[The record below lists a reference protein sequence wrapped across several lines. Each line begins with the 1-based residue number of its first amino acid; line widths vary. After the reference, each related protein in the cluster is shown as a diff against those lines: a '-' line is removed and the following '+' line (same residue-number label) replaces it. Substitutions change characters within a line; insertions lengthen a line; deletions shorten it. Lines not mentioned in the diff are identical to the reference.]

1 MYRLP
6 TNGTGPRVL
15 RLQTIISLEVSFLW
29 TFSVILK
36 QSLNDKITFRK
47 LALPSSGKGFGGGGE
62 KTLLINLVP
71 TTGRPVQE
79 NNNLHTPTDH
89 MPDIR
94 PSQFD
99 VTPDTKV
106 II

>member
-1 MYRLP
+1 MIKSRFESWLCLHQ
-6 TNGTGPRVL
+6 VKDL
-15 RLQTIISLEVSFLW
+15 
-29 TFSVILK
+29 
-36 QSLNDKITFRK
+36 
-47 LALPSSGKGFGGGGE
+47 GGGV
-62 KTLLINLVP
+62 TNLLIKLVP